1 MNLDELKENI
11 FSKLKVEFEKFQD
24 SSLYLTV
31 SERYQ
36 NLSPI
41 AQKLVLIG
49 IFTVTTYLVVSI
61 PLDYYNNSNNHLAE
75 FSGKRE
81 LVRELLKAS
90 KEAQEIPNIPVP
102 PDVNSVKSRI
112 QSRIEIAKLIPEQ
125 IKSVEVISD
134 SSKLVPNK
142 FNQGMVQVQLSQ
154 LNLGQIVDL
163 AHQIMSISPSIKLQD
178 LEMSAHSKDDRY
190 YDVIMKVLVLEVP
203 SFDSSSEDDP
213 SPPARPSKNN
223 NRGSGRR

>member
-1 MNLDELKENI
+1 MTLDELKENLG
-11 FSKLKVEFEKFQD
+11 SKLKAEWEKFQD

-41 AQKLVLIG
+41 GQKIAIVSVVG
-49 IFTVTTYLVVSI
+49 ILGYTLVSI
-61 PLDYYNNSNNHLAE
+61 PLADYSSSNMNLEE
-75 FSGKRE
+75 FGNKRE

-90 KEAQEIPNIPVP
+90 KDAQEVPNIPVP
-102 PDVNSVKSRI
+102 PDVNSVKT
-112 QSRIEIAKLIPEQ
+112 RIESRLQLAQLIPDQ

-154 LNLGQIVDL
+154 LNLTQIVDI
-163 AHQIMSISPSIKLQD
+163 AHQVMSISPSLKLQD
-178 LEMSAHSKDDRY
+178 LEMNASSKDDRY
-190 YDVIMKVLVLEVP
+190 YDVLMKVLVLEVP
-203 SFDSSSEDDP
+203 SFETAEEEDAPPPP
-213 SPPARPSKNN
+213 SRNNGRP
-223 NRGSGRR
+223 GSRR